1 MLDQKDKRVT
11 LLLLVQV
18 LKNHTDARHPLPIT
32 GTVSLQSRLC
42 EDYDLPAA
50 PSRNTLGRD
59 LALLRDG
66 LGYDIHRVPRKGFY
80 LEQRTLTRPQK
91 QLLKDMV
98 ERAGFLTT
106 GNRET
111 LLRNLDS
118 LFGKANY
125 RGVAQVSRPFSGIN
139 LRNPDF
145 FHNLEVLNDGL
156 DRGCQVQF
164 TYNQIRPDGSLEPL
178 PIAKRVRGGWQVHP
192 FGLVYTND
200 QYYLIASVGAYR
212 NLRHFRVDHMT
223 GVTLLPQQPRRPLA
237 DIEGYE
243 GETRLDLER
252 YIREHLQM
260 YGGEAMPV
268 TFAGTEKLS
277 RYLWDT
283 FGDHV
288 KVESRDPETGDIRFT
303 VQLSEAAARQFAR
316 QYAGECTVVAPEK
329 LRKKLAD
336 EFRKIAERYK

>member
-164 TYNQIRPDGSLEPL
+164 TYNQMRPDGSLEPL
-178 PIAKRVRGGWQVHP
+178 PIAKRVRGGWPGASFRAGVH
-192 FGLVYTND
+192 
-200 QYYLIASVGAYR
+200 Q
-212 NLRHFRVDHMT
+212 
-223 GVTLLPQQPRRPLA
+223 
-237 DIEGYE
+237 
-243 GETRLDLER
+243 
-252 YIREHLQM
+252 
-260 YGGEAMPV
+260 
-268 TFAGTEKLS
+268 
-277 RYLWDT
+277 
-283 FGDHV
+283 
-288 KVESRDPETGDIRFT
+288 
-303 VQLSEAAARQFAR
+303 
-316 QYAGECTVVAPEK
+316 
-329 LRKKLAD
+329 
-336 EFRKIAERYK
+336 

>member
-1 MLDQKDKRVT
+1 M
-11 LLLLVQV
+11 
-18 LKNHTDARHPLPIT
+18 
-32 GTVSLQSRLC
+32 
-42 EDYDLPAA
+42 
-50 PSRNTLGRD
+50 
-59 LALLRDG
+59 
-66 LGYDIHRVPRKGFY
+66 
-80 LEQRTLTRPQK
+80 
-91 QLLKDMV
+91 
-98 ERAGFLTT
+98 
-106 GNRET
+106 
-111 LLRNLDS
+111 
-118 LFGKANY
+118 
-125 RGVAQVSRPFSGIN
+125 
-139 LRNPDF
+139 
-145 FHNLEVLNDGL
+145 
-156 DRGCQVQF
+156 
-164 TYNQIRPDGSLEPL
+164 
-178 PIAKRVRGGWQVHP
+178 HP

-303 VQLSEAAARQFAR
+303 VPLSEAAARQFAR
-316 QYAGECTVVAPEK
+316 QYAGECTVVAPEE

>member
-18 LKNHTDARHPLPIT
+18 LKNHTDVRHPLPIT
-32 GTVSLQSRLC
+32 GRVSLQSRLC
-42 EDYDLPAA
+42 EDYDLPMA

-91 QLLKDMV
+91 QLLKDLV
-98 ERAGFLTT
+98 ERAGFLTP

-125 RGVAQVSRPFSGIN
+125 RGVAQVSKPFSGIN

-156 DRGCQVQF
+156 EQGCQVQF
-164 TYNQIRPDGSLEPL
+164 TYNQMRPDGSLEPPAHCETDPGRL
-178 PIAKRVRGGWQVHP
+178 AGASLRAG
-192 FGLVYTND
+192 VY
-200 QYYLIASVGAYR
+200 Q
-212 NLRHFRVDHMT
+212 
-223 GVTLLPQQPRRPLA
+223 
-237 DIEGYE
+237 
-243 GETRLDLER
+243 
-252 YIREHLQM
+252 
-260 YGGEAMPV
+260 
-268 TFAGTEKLS
+268 
-277 RYLWDT
+277 
-283 FGDHV
+283 
-288 KVESRDPETGDIRFT
+288 
-303 VQLSEAAARQFAR
+303 
-316 QYAGECTVVAPEK
+316 
-329 LRKKLAD
+329 
-336 EFRKIAERYK
+336 